1 MLAHPVVNMAIT
13 VVPGEQA
20 SVVMVGATAA
30 MVGRT
35 IMDAQ
40 ILTVPLCT
48 VVAGVAALE
57 GMVDLVGLGGIITQR
72 ELVLQA
78 APELLV
84 LEVAVE
90 AVVAAADI

>member
-1 MLAHPVVNMAIT
+1 MAIA
-13 VVPGEQA
+13 VVPGDQA
-20 SVVMVGATAA
+20 GVVMAGATAA

-48 VVAGVAALE
+48 VAAAPAALE
-57 GMVDLVGLGGIITQR
+57 GMVDLVGMGGIITQR

-78 APELLV
+78 APELLA
-84 LEVAVE
+84 LQAVV
-90 AVVAAADI
+90 VVAAVVVDT